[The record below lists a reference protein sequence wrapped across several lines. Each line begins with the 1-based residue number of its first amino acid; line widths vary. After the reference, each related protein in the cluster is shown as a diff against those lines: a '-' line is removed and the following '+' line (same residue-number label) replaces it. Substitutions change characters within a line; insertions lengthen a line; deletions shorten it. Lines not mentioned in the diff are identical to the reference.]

1 MSASRRS
8 WTEDAL
14 GSAGDMVRTV
24 LKTVQQGMQELAG
37 GVSRG
42 IVRQTGV
49 SKNQA
54 AEVQNQ
60 EAEEESGLS
69 QCQYQM
75 RRGDTGNQQIE
86 NKVRSGQDQQGV
98 KTSWVRAQMGQTWSG
113 HWSQEFDHS
122 AVFKTSRPL

>member
-14 GSAGDMVRTV
+14 GSAVDMVRTV
-24 LKTVQQGMQELAG
+24 LKAVQQSMQELAG
-37 GVSRG
+37 GVSG
-42 IVRQTGV
+42 GVVRQTGV
-49 SKNQA
+49 DKNQA

-75 RRGDTGNQQIE
+75 RRGDTGN
-86 NKVRSGQDQQGV
+86 
-98 KTSWVRAQMGQTWSG
+98 
-113 HWSQEFDHS
+113 
-122 AVFKTSRPL
+122 